1 MCKNLNSS
9 IKVNVSFSRW
19 KIKIKTFLACKIGWG
34 KQERKCKVHWD
45 CVEVRE
51 WEQLI
56 FFSFIHHFHIFD
68 MIMHLICA
76 SPPPKFCISFVFHF
90 SWVLQPRG
98 IKTNAYAKFWG
109 ANKVH
114 HWKCGSGVS
123 KWEHWHWPVLWR
135 SQNSIVFNS
144 KSQISYWW
152 AVLYYLFIERSELQ
166 NRGSG
171 GN

>member
-1 MCKNLNSS
+1 MYKNLNSS

-51 WEQLI
+51 WEQF

-68 MIMHLICA
+68 NAPYLRLPTPQILHKLC
-76 SPPPKFCISFVFHF
+76 FSFLLGITAV
-90 SWVLQPRG
+90 PRG
-98 IKTNAYAKFWG
+98 IKTNAIAKFWG